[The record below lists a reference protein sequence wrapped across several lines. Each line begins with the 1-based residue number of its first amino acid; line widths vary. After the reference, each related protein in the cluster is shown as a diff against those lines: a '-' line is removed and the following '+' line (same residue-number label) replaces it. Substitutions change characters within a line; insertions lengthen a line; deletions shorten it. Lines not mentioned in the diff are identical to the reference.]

1 MFKKNKQ
8 TIIERGVYVSP
19 TAEAEKSAKLRIER
33 KQLEKENVEIT
44 KTLDEKRKSLSLYHN
59 AFDKIKKEH
68 LTRVEKLQNEVVD
81 MINKIND
88 KNSEYKNISEI
99 VSGFVASEQSLK
111 TSISSLEDKKDKLEK
126 EVKESTEKLNL
137 DKSNSDTYIVSLR
150 EKSDKLFAEVS
161 DLEKSL
167 DEAKKDLKSVLE
179 RIAEENRVLSI
190 RKNDL
195 EIYELRLRKQ
205 YPNELFIIN

>member
-1 MFKKNKQ
+1 MLKKTKQ
-8 TIIERGVYVSP
+8 ARIEKGIYVSP

-33 KQLEKENVEIT
+33 KQLEKENIEIT
-44 KTLDEKRKSLSLYHN
+44 KTLDEKRKSLSLYRN
-59 AFDKIKKEH
+59 AFDKIEKERLLNVEELKNKAAD
-68 LTRVEKLQNEVVD
+68 LT
-81 MINKIND
+81 NKIND
-88 KNSEYKNISEI
+88 KNSEYKNISDI

-111 TSISSLEDKKDKLEK
+111 ISISSLEDKKIKLER
-126 EVKESTEKLNL
+126 EVKESTEKFNL

-179 RIAEENRVLSI
+179 RVAEENRVLSI
-190 RKNDL
+190 RKKDL
-195 EIYELRLRKQ
+195 EIYEARLRKK
-205 YPNELFIIN
+205 YPEDKIIL

>member
-1 MFKKNKQ
+1 MLKKTKQ
-8 TIIERGVYVSP
+8 ARIEKGIYVSP

-33 KQLEKENVEIT
+33 KQLEKENIEIT
-44 KTLDEKRKSLSLYHN
+44 KTLDEKRKSLSLYRN
-59 AFDKIKKEH
+59 AFDKIEKERLLNVEELKNKAAD
-68 LTRVEKLQNEVVD
+68 LT
-81 MINKIND
+81 NKIND
-88 KNSEYKNISEI
+88 KNSEYKNISDI

-111 TSISSLEDKKDKLEK
+111 ISISSLEDKKIKLER
-126 EVKESTEKLNL
+126 EVKESTEKFNL

-179 RIAEENRVLSI
+179 RVAEENRVLSI
-190 RKNDL
+190 RKKDL
-195 EIYELRLRKQ
+195 EIYEARLIKK
-205 YPNELFIIN
+205 YPEDKIIL